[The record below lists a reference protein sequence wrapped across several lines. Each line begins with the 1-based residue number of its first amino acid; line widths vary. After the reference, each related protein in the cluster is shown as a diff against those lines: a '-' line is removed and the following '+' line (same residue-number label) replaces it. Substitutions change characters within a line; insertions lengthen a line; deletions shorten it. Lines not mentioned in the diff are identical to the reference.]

1 MATYYLENFD
11 SKRCVGRDFLP
22 PHGASHITVTLP
34 RRFRSLDPGE
44 INAAHRLSLVSDL
57 TLKPHYGDSSPSDVD
72 LALAGEPMSWSSG
85 SWSGVWGRRASRM
98 WGFETSFSPPSSTRA
113 KFAAQATGGWPLQTI
128 TELSSSHPEYP
139 ERKNSDP
146 TASKTATI
154 IESATTSHADY
165 PELTASK
172 PGVSGL
178 RSTSDIDGGSSDK
191 RIVLGGSVPN
201 GTGPPNK
208 IPRKP
213 QNPLEEI
220 ATGVHG

>member
-1 MATYYLENFD
+1 MAVYYLENFD
-11 SKRCVGRDFLP
+11 STLRVESENSA
-22 PHGASHITVTLP
+22 PHGASHDQPISAKDV
-34 RRFRSLDPGE
+34 RRLRSLVPGDK
-44 INAAHRLSLVSDL
+44 NAANRLSLVSDL
-57 TLKPHYGDSSPSDVD
+57 TLKPHYGDDSPSDVD
-72 LALAGEPMSWSSG
+72 VALAGDITSWSSG
-85 SWSGVWGRRASRM
+85 SWSGDWGRREMRM
-98 WGFETSFSPPSSTRA
+98 WGFDTSFSPPPPSSTRA

-128 TELSSSHPEYP
+128 MET
-139 ERKNSDP
+139 
-146 TASKTATI
+146 
-154 IESATTSHADY
+154 TTSRPDHLESRVSD
-165 PELTASK
+165 LTASK